1 MEDPSLKDEALL
13 KLIEKFK
20 SRSWNPQIIEK
31 QYREVKLFL
40 FQFDIKAG
48 GPNAVTAD
56 SMYYK
61 YFKTKHLNTAM
72 GRRRFSQLLRV
83 FLPFKITRG
92 IPVFKIDATKIGL
105 PPEYSLYKDPRFDN
119 RMGRKSSYIGVYPA
133 PWNEWYAEIEID
145 KVMWLIGFFDT
156 SRSAAIAYN
165 RAARYVYGKKAK
177 VNKING
183 KRRKLLKDWK
193 KADKKRAMAKLKR
206 KKASL
211 QSQGIS

>member
-20 SRSWNPQIIEK
+20 SRSWNPLIIEK

-40 FQFDIKAG
+40 FQFDIKTG

-61 YFKTKHLNTAM
+61 YIKTKQKDQAM
-72 GRRRFSQLLRV
+72 GRKRFSQLLRT

-92 IPVFKIDATKIGL
+92 IPVFKIDATKIDL

-119 RMGRKSSYIGVYPA
+119 RSGRKSDYIGVKPA

-145 KVMWLIGFFDT
+145 KVKWLIGFYST

-177 VNKING
+177 VNKVNV
-183 KRRKLLKDWK
+183 KQRRLFKDWK

-211 QSQGIS
+211 QS